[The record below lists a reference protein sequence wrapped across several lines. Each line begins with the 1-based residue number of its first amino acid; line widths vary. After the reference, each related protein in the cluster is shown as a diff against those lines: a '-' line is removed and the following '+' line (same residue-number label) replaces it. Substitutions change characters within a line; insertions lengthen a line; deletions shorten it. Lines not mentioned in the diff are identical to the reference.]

1 MRHHVR
7 TFATAVAAAAALS
20 LSAPAALAQQGY
32 YGHGGWAGM
41 IVGPIMMILF
51 LAVVI
56 GLVVLGVRWMGG
68 GSGGS
73 TSPFGG
79 RQRSL
84 DILEERF
91 ARGEIDKAEFEER
104 RRALRD

>member
-1 MRHHVR
+1 MRQR
-7 TFATAVAAAAALS
+7 TRQLTAAITAATPLLLFAPV
-20 LSAPAALAQQGY
+20 ALAQQGY
-32 YGHGGWAGM
+32 YWHGGWAGM
-41 IVGPIMMILF
+41 IIGPIMMILF
-51 LAVVI
+51 LAILV

-68 GSGGS
+68 SNSG
-73 TSPFGG
+73 SPFSG

-91 ARGEIDKAEFEER
+91 ARGEIDKAEFDER